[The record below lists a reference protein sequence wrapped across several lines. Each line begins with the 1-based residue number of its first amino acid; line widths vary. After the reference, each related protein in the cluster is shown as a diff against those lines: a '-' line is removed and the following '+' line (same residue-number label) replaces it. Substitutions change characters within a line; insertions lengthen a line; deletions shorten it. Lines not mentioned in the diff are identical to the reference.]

1 MFFTAM
7 PVNVQS
13 PKKLTINL
21 LQETNHTLHVALTQ
35 VRMVLMAHAT
45 EKFYRFLTHSNRV
58 CVPSKGGI
66 HPSNV
71 AHDQAYVSSE
81 KNAHHPNEI

>member
-1 MFFTAM
+1 MAH
-7 PVNVQS
+7 VLHCHAC
-13 PKKLTINL
+13 KRAITINL
-21 LQETNHTLHVALTQ
+21 LQETNHTLHVTLTQ

-45 EKFYRFLTHSNRV
+45 EKFYRFLAHSNRI

-71 AHDQAYVSSE
+71 AHDQACVSSE
-81 KNAHHPNEI
+81 THAHHPNEI